1 MAIDKIGPKLP
12 VGNVSDNIKARDRN
26 AAKTDA
32 KDEAVLSN
40 EALQLFATEKMKRL
54 ETIRDRVKTGFYES
68 REVTEKVVEGLIRD
82 IRRPPAG

>member
-1 MAIDKIGPKLP
+1 MAIDKVGPKLP
-12 VGNVSDNIKARDRN
+12 VGTVSDNIKTRDRN

-54 ETIRDRVKTGFYES
+54 ETIRDRVKAGFYES